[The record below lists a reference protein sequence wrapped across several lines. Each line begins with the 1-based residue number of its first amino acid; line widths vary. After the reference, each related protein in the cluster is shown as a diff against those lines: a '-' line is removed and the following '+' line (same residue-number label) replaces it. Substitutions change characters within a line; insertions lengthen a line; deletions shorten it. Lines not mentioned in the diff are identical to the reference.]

1 MRPLRTLVL
10 LALVAPGCRPYD
22 NYGPIAK
29 QSGLIPAERFARYG
43 REQAS
48 LVAIGRS
55 IAAWRMTN
63 DPADL
68 AKQVEQARCF
78 ALRLPEV
85 ERADPDPVGHRIGIT
100 FRSGW
105 RVGVVPV
112 EDGVDPAQTPGIG
125 TLLPAPSG
133 CR

>member
-1 MRPLRTLVL
+1 MRSSHAIVL
-10 LALVAPGCRPYD
+10 LGLLGAACRGYD
-22 NYGPIAK
+22 GYGPVAD

-48 LVAIGRS
+48 LMAIGRS
-55 IAAWRMTN
+55 LAAWRMTG
-63 DPADL
+63 DPADQ
-68 AKQVEQARCF
+68 ARQVEQARCF

-85 ERADPDPVGHRIGIT
+85 ERAEPDPQGHRIGVT

-112 EDGVDPAQTPGIG
+112 EDGVDPAETPGIG
-125 TLLPAPSG
+125 TLLPPPAA

>member
-1 MRPLRTLVL
+1 MRPSRAIVA
-10 LALVAPGCRPYD
+10 LALLGLGCRIYD
-22 NYGPIAK
+22 NYSPVAN

-48 LVAIGRS
+48 LMAIGRS
-55 IAAWRMTN
+55 IAAWRMTS
-63 DPADL
+63 DPADQQR
-68 AKQVEQARCF
+68 QVEQARCF

-85 ERADPDPVGHRIGIT
+85 ERADPDPQGHRIGVT

-105 RVGVVPV
+105 RVGAVPV
-112 EDGVDPAQTPGIG
+112 EDGVDPEQTKGLG
-125 TLLPAPSG
+125 TLLPPPPG

>member
-1 MRPLRTLVL
+1 MQPTRTILF
-10 LALVAPGCRPYD
+10 LALLGLSCRGYD
-22 NYGPIAK
+22 NYSPVAN

-48 LVAIGRS
+48 VVAIGRS

-63 DPADL
+63 DPADQE
-68 AKQVEQARCF
+68 KQVSQARCF

-85 ERADPDPVGHRIGIT
+85 ERADPDPQGHRIGIT

-112 EDGVDPAQTPGIG
+112 EDGVDPAATPGIG
-125 TLLPAPSG
+125 TLLPPPPD

>member
-1 MRPLRTLVL
+1 MRPSRILGV
-10 LALVAPGCRPYD
+10 LALIGLSCRGYD
-22 NYGPIAK
+22 NYAPVAK

-48 LVAIGRS
+48 VVAIGRS
-55 IAAWRMTN
+55 IAAWRMTS
-63 DPADL
+63 DPADQEQ
-68 AKQVEQARCF
+68 QVNQARCF

-85 ERADPDPVGHRIGIT
+85 ERADPDPLGHRIGVT

-105 RVGVVPV
+105 RVGVVPI

-125 TLLPAPSG
+125 TLLPPPPG